1 MPLIKLADTRQ
12 IQDKTRPDCLDR
24 DNYDEDGNDYD
35 NDDDN
40 FNDIDEESIQT
51 NKLWMK
57 VNKFSSPPIK
67 EGFVTT
73 A

>member
-51 NKLWMK
+51 NKL
-57 VNKFSSPPIK
+57 
-67 EGFVTT
+67 
-73 A
+73 